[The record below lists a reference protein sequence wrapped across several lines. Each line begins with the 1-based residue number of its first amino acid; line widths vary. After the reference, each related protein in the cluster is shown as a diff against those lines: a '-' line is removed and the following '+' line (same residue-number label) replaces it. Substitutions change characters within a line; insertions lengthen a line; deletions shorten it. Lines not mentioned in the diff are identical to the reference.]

1 MRQRGRR
8 SAASL
13 SVVATTEAPRPAPP
27 RSLSRE
33 AKAVWRA
40 ATARFR
46 PDHFVG
52 AEPVLEAYAEG
63 VVMLRDLVERIK
75 QTKASEPIDYKR
87 LAVLMQLQKAQALLI
102 GNLGGKLRLTPARG
116 STVTT
121 CGRSRRCRNRGR
133 LATPTGPKATDP
145 RTAAHRLPGH
155 KGRARAETARVTRPR
170 DPFVVD
176 MHCGSAHPPD
186 QEYFRN
192 RVLLL
197 PESRR
202 SSRSGG
208 HGAGSPLSQPGLA

>member
-102 GNLGGKLRLTPARG
+102 GNLGGKLRLTP
-116 STVTT
+116 
-121 CGRSRRCRNRGR
+121 RSRFDRYDVRPVSTLPKPWEIGDADRPEGN
-133 LATPTGPKATDP
+133 GPED
-145 RTAAHRLPGH
+145 G
-155 KGRARAETARVTRPR
+155 
-170 DPFVVD
+170 
-176 MHCGSAHPPD
+176 
-186 QEYFRN
+186 
-192 RVLLL
+192 
-197 PESRR
+197 
-202 SSRSGG
+202 
-208 HGAGSPLSQPGLA
+208 GSPFARP